1 MALQIK
7 KGRIMSIL
15 LVLALVGGLY
25 YAYTN
30 GYIGQGD
37 GSVIAEGDDTQ
48 TTQPVAPVSEDGTQ
62 VVRIGV
68 VTWPGYLAAQYWNNG
83 FSPNSGSRYRS
94 NYGFDVQF
102 VLLEDQ
108 LASRSALIGDE
119 IDLLWSTVESF
130 SAEAEGL
137 SKSGVEYVWQ
147 SDFSRGGD
155 ACVVRADAGINSA
168 QDLRGK
174 TVAYSEKTPS
184 HAFLMYVLEA
194 GGLTLDDIIPVP
206 CPSALDAAQVF
217 NSQQAD
223 AAIVWAPDNI
233 NCVETINAKVKNPN
247 AAKVLMDT
255 KTATHIIAD
264 GFLVKKSYKE
274 ANFETLVNLFEG
286 WAMGAAELQTNDD
299 ARQAGAQIL
308 VDNLEGFVTYDDA
321 YASLGDVYY
330 TTISDNV
337 NFFGLNRA
345 YENVTARELY
355 EETGKRFVNSGV
367 IASFPNWAQ
376 VSDRSIVQEVAKR
389 MEAKGLMGK
398 PGYIAENTVVE
409 RAPSPTLANT
419 DVVEATSS
427 KALQVYFETGSSNL
441 DFNAKNYIK
450 SEFGTVART
459 NMGATIRIVGNTDNT
474 GSAST
479 NERLSKQRA
488 ESVKDYMVKAWSI
501 DPNRVVVVGN
511 GPKKAVQAGAQG
523 ANADY
528 RTVDF
533 ELITQ

>member
-1 MALQIK
+1 MALQIN
-7 KGRIMSIL
+7 KGRITSIL
-15 LVLALVGGLY
+15 LVLAIGLGLWF
-25 YAYTN
+25 AYSN

-37 GSVIAEGDDTQ
+37 GNVVAGDDQ
-48 TTQPVAPVSEDGTQ
+48 TEQTQPIAAISEDGSK
-62 VVRIGV
+62 VVRVGV

-83 FSPNSGSRYRS
+83 FMPNSGSRYRT

-102 VLLEDQ
+102 ILLEDQ
-108 LASRSALIGDE
+108 LASRSALISGD

-130 SAEAEGL
+130 SAEAAGL

-155 ACVVRADAGINSA
+155 ACVVRADKGINSA

-194 GGLTLDDIIPVP
+194 GGLTLDDITPIP
-206 CPSALDAAQVF
+206 CPSALDAAQIF

-223 AAIVWAPDNI
+223 VAIVWAPDNI
-233 NCVETINAKVKNPN
+233 NCVETINARTKNPN

-274 ANFETLVNLFEG
+274 ENFEMLVNLFEG
-286 WAMGAAELQTNDD
+286 WAMGAAELQTSED

-308 VDNLEGFVTYDDA
+308 VDNLEGFATFEDA

-330 TTISDNV
+330 TTIGDNV
-337 NFFGLNRA
+337 NFFGLNRG
-345 YENVTARELY
+345 YSNVTAQELY
-355 EETGKRFVNSGV
+355 EETGKRFIKSGV

-389 MEAKGLMGK
+389 MQSKGLLDK
-398 PGYIAENTVVE
+398 KGYVAENTKVNT
-409 RAPSPTLANT
+409 APSPTLANT
-419 DVVEATSS
+419 DIVEAVSS
-427 KALQVYFETGSSNL
+427 KALQVYFKTGSSEL

-450 SEFGTVART
+450 AEFGTVART
-459 NMGATIRIVGNTDNT
+459 NMGATIRIVGNTDAQ
-474 GSAST
+474 GSKAT

-488 ESVKDYMVKAWSI
+488 ESVKQYMVQAWSI
-501 DPNRVVVVGN
+501 DPNRVVAVGN
-511 GPKKAVQAGAQG
+511 GPKKAFSDGAPG
-523 ANADY
+523 ANAAY

-533 ELITQ
+533 ELVTQ